1 MIRWYKYL
9 SIVAMLLAVSGAL
22 LANESH
28 DGYLYTPPFQTGKRF
43 LIVQGF
49 NGELSH
55 QAALSRYAV
64 DLAMPEGEV
73 VCAARAGIVIRLNR
87 NGDERVSQFVHIEH
101 DDKTVGDYQHLQV
114 GSIRVSIGQEV
125 VQGECFAK
133 VGTTGYSTGP
143 HLHFA
148 VLRQQGFPFF
158 ALVSL
163 PFTFKGKNGAVIP
176 ERLLWLEHAAGRDLN
191 TITD

>member
-1 MIRWYKYL
+1 MAVRKL
-9 SIVAMLLAVSGAL
+9 VFLLGLWFWVLPVRS
-22 LANESH
+22 ES
-28 DGYLYTPPFQTGKRF
+28 YLYDPPFQTGKRF

-73 VCAARAGIVIRLNR
+73 VCAARAGAVVRLNR

-133 VGTTGYSTGP
+133 VGSTGYSTGP

-148 VLRQQGFPFF
+148 VLHQSR
-158 ALVSL
+158 LSMVSQ
-163 PFTFKGKNGAVIP
+163 PFTFKGKNGAVMP
-176 ERLLWLEHAAGRDLN
+176 ERLLWLEHDAARDLN